1 MSQSSDNSTNGARGQ
16 ATGQKTRK
24 ALLIFMGSDQIIR
37 YLPLLL
43 LLIIIVIL
51 GASVPHFLTTRNIIN
66 VLRQSSALGLMAIG
80 MTAVLIGGGID
91 LSIPAIMAL
100 GGILGAMYMRAG
112 GDPVF
117 ASIIMVGTCTCAG
130 AVNGYVVAY
139 LRMIPFVVT
148 LSMMYIATGA
158 SIWLTKEVSVAG
170 LHPAF
175 LDTVMSKVWI
185 IPTPVLA
192 LLIITAVVVLMM
204 RNSIYGRWLYA
215 VGANP
220 EVARSLGIP
229 KNRIILG
236 TYVFGGFFAGLAAI
250 ITTARLMSASATM
263 GAEGIVLSVISAAV
277 VGGVSVYGGVGSPLG
292 AVIGAVF
299 ITMISNTMNMMHVS
313 YFMTLFIKGCVIVSV
328 VALDS
333 LRRGRRNQ

>member
-1 MSQSSDNSTNGARGQ
+1 MSQSSGNSTNGARGQ
-16 ATGQKTRK
+16 ASDQKTRK
-24 ALLIFMGSDQIIR
+24 PLLFLMGSDQIIR

-51 GASVPHFLTTRNIIN
+51 GAFVPHFLTTRNIIN

-91 LSIPAIMAL
+91 LSIPAIMTL
-100 GGILGAMYMRAG
+100 GGILGAMYMRGG

-117 ASIIMVGTCTCAG
+117 ASLIMVGTCTCAG

-148 LSMMYIATGA
+148 LSMMYVATGA
-158 SIWLTKEVSVAG
+158 SIWLTREVSVAG

-192 LLIITAVVVLMM
+192 LLIMTAVVVLMM

-215 VGANP
+215 VGSNP

-229 KNRIILG
+229 KNLIILG

-313 YFMTLFIKGCVIVSV
+313 YFMTLFVKGCVIVSV